1 MAELRFNV
9 FGKLIAVAPTATGW
23 QAYLLDQDGKR
34 SPMDIVVPAFIGT
47 AIDQAITWDDYGPDP
62 EEFDHVPGV
71 DQMSTRIDE
80 RLKLAIVTA
89 AVRMLSTSAANRL
102 RTAIEAV
109 NFERSANSG
118 NRLLGVHCATARAV
132 QLAALA
138 AAPIR
143 SGRLSASG
151 QKLKTLARDEFQRLH
166 ANLNAR

>member
-89 AVRMLSTSAANRL
+89 AVRMLSTSAAYRVKHEIHFHLISGTWLMRMCAKYGLSDSILIRIICKPLNGSSLSRPC
-102 RTAIEAV
+102 AAS
-109 NFERSANSG
+109 RSHTSSG
-118 NRLLGVHCATARAV
+118 
-132 QLAALA
+132 
-138 AAPIR
+138 
-143 SGRLSASG
+143 
-151 QKLKTLARDEFQRLH
+151 
-166 ANLNAR
+166 